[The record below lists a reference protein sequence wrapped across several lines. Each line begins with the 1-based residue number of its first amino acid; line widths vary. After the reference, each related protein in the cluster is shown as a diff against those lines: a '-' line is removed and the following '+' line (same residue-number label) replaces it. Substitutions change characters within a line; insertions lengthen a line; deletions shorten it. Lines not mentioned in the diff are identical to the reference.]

1 MKALSINLATEPFR
15 RDRPMLIASLAVA
28 VLMVGTLATLSYLI
42 WVEKD
47 EGRETARA
55 VEQTRRRLDALAVE
69 ERRLTEVLTRPEN
82 AAVLERSL
90 FLNELL
96 ARKAV
101 SWTLLF
107 QDLEEVVPHNV
118 KLVQVRP
125 QIRTNSQAP
134 ERNEVLLEMVVA
146 SQSPEPVID
155 LLRALESSPLF
166 GATAISAAFPPT
178 ETEPLYRYRVSVRYA
193 RQL

>member
-1 MKALSINLATEPFR
+1 MRAISINLATEPFR

-28 VLMVGTLATLSYLI
+28 VLMAGVLAMLIFLI
-42 WVEKD
+42 WIEKD
-47 EGRETARA
+47 EGRETALAIDEVRG
-55 VEQTRRRLDALAVE
+55 RLAAAAAE
-69 ERRLTEVLTRPEN
+69 ERRLNEILMRPEN

-96 ARKAV
+96 ARKGI
-101 SWTLLF
+101 SWTMIF
-107 QDLEEVVPHNV
+107 HDLEEVLPHNV

-125 QIRTNSQAP
+125 QINASQQVP
-134 ERNEVLLEMVVA
+134 GGNEILLDMVVA
-146 SQSPEPVID
+146 SQSAEPVID
-155 LLRALESSPLF
+155 MLRALETSRLF
-166 GATAISAAFPPT
+166 GATAVSAAFPPT

>member
-1 MKALSINLATEPFR
+1 MKALAINLAPEPFR

-28 VLMVGTLATLSYLI
+28 ALMAGMLALLSFLV

-47 EGRETARA
+47 EGRETAA
-55 VEQTRRRLDALAVE
+55 AIAQTRSRLEALAAE
-69 ERRLTEVLTRPEN
+69 ERRLTDVLLRPEN

-96 ARKAV
+96 ERKGI
-101 SWTLLF
+101 SWTLIF
-107 QDLEEVVPHNV
+107 QDLEEVFPHNV
-118 KLVQVRP
+118 KLVQIRP
-125 QIRTNSQAP
+125 QIRTNPQAP

-146 SQSPEPVID
+146 SQSAEPVIE
-155 LLRALESSPLF
+155 LLRALESSPRF
-166 GATAISAAFPPT
+166 GATAVSAAFPPT

-193 RQL
+193 RQR

>member
-1 MKALSINLATEPFR
+1 MRALSINLATQPFR
-15 RDRPMLIASLAVA
+15 RDRPVLIASLAVA
-28 VLMVGTLATLSYLI
+28 VLMTATLAMLLFLV

-55 VEQTRRRLDALAVE
+55 IEQARGRLDALVAE
-69 ERRLTEVLTRPEN
+69 ERRLTQVLMKPEN

-96 ARKAV
+96 ARKGI
-101 SWTLLF
+101 SWTLIF

-118 KLVQVRP
+118 KLVQIRP
-125 QIRTNSQAP
+125 QLRTDPQTP
-134 ERNEVLLEMVVA
+134 DRNEVLLEMVVA
-146 SQSPEPVID
+146 SQSAEPVID
-155 LLRALESSPLF
+155 LLRALESSPRF

-193 RQL
+193 RPL